1 MVAVSI
7 DGIVLESN
15 DIDTR
20 PLSPIESATALEP
33 VRQVSTKTHHV
44 GIVTDDSD
52 LYMYGTG
59 FYGQLGLGDIT
70 HASMPTRVA
79 QGVRMVACGVTHVA
93 AVTNDGR
100 VFTYG
105 DGFAG
110 KLGHGNEED
119 ESEPKLLSVEAFQP
133 EDKTAHNHVE
143 RIVMVATGSFHT
155 VALSETGRVYTWGYN
170 GSGQLGLG
178 EAEQQLAPRQVESK
192 WLSFLKQGDPA
203 ERVVFVAAGG
213 ESTTAVT
220 LSGRLYTWGCGF
232 YGLLGH
238 GDVLNKQLPTLVRG
252 FGTSSGSRVV
262 MAACSSFHT
271 LVVTQ
276 DGGLWACGKGS
287 EGQLGLNGLD
297 DSLVF
302 RQVGEGIFRTKVV
315 TAAAGPV
322 SSAAVTE
329 DGALW
334 AWGTLLGDEGS
345 LSDDE
350 GSLSDDEGSFFSA
363 VPKQVHPK
371 IDGDTRVGRCSHLP
385 YSHAL
390 AFAMG
395 THRRMGS
402 LSPVYGLSGEVELL
416 RMIVGFYGT
425 WVPGEAGQDE
435 SLVRMIGG
443 VSVENRLHF

>member
-1 MVAVSI
+1 MAVALGQQGMVAVSI
-7 DGIVLESN
+7 DGILLESD
-15 DIDTR
+15 DINAR
-20 PLSPIESATALEP
+20 PLSPIKSVTGLVP
-33 VRQVSTKTHHV
+33 VRQISAESHHV

-93 AVTNDGR
+93 AVINDGR

-105 DGFAG
+105 DGWAG
-110 KLGHGNEED
+110 KLGHGNEDD
-119 ESEPKLLSVEAFQP
+119 ESEPKLLSMEAFQP
-133 EDKTAHNHVE
+133 EDETAHNHVE

-155 VALSETGRVYTWGYN
+155 VALSEAGRVYTWGYN

-178 EAEQQLAPRQVESK
+178 EVEQQLAPRQVESK

-213 ESTTAVT
+213 ESTAAVT
-220 LSGRLYTWGCGF
+220 SSGRLYTWGCGF

-238 GDVLNKQLPTLVRG
+238 GDVRNKPLPTLVRG

-315 TAAAGPV
+315 TAAVGPV

-334 AWGTLLGDEGS
+334 AWGA
-345 LSDDE
+345 
-350 GSLSDDEGSFFSA
+350 LSDDEGSFFSV

-371 IDGDTRVGRCSHLP
+371 IDGDARVGRCSHLP

-395 THRRMGS
+395 THTGIGS
-402 LSPVYGLSGEVELL
+402 LSLVNRLGGEVELL

>member
-1 MVAVSI
+1 MVAVSV
-7 DGIVLESN
+7 DGIVLESD
-15 DIDTR
+15 DIDAR

-33 VRQVSTKTHHV
+33 VRQVSAKSHHA
-44 GIVTDDSD
+44 GIVTDNSD

-70 HASMPTRVA
+70 HAGMPTRVA

-105 DGFAG
+105 DGWAG

-133 EDKTAHNHVE
+133 EDKTARNHVE

-155 VALSETGRVYTWGYN
+155 VALSEAGRVYTWGYN

-178 EAEQQLAPRQVESK
+178 EVEQQLVPRQVESK
-192 WLSFLKQGDPA
+192 WLSFFKQGDPA

-232 YGLLGH
+232 YGQLGH
-238 GDVLNKQLPTLVRG
+238 GDVRNKPLPTLVRG
-252 FGTSSGSRVV
+252 FGTSSGSGVV
-262 MAACSSFHT
+262 MAACSNFHT
-271 LVVTQ
+271 LVVTR
-276 DGGLWACGKGS
+276 DGDLWACGKGS
-287 EGQLGLNGLD
+287 EGQLGLNGPD

-315 TAAAGPV
+315 TAAVGPV

-334 AWGTLLGDEGS
+334 AWGA
-345 LSDDE
+345 LSVNE
-350 GSLSDDEGSFFSA
+350 SSDFSA
-363 VPKQVHPK
+363 VPFQVHPR

-385 YSHAL
+385 HSHAL

-395 THRRMGS
+395 THKRIGS
-402 LSPVYGLSGEVELL
+402 SSLVYGLSGEVELL
-416 RMIVGFYGT
+416 RMIVGFCAT

-435 SLVRMIGG
+435 SLVRLIGG
-443 VSVENRLHF
+443 VSLENRWHF